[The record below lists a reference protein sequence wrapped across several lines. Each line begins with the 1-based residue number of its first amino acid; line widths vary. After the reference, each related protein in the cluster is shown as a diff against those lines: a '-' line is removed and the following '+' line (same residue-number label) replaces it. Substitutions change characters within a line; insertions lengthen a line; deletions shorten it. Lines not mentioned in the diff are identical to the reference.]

1 MTQPPTRPTR
11 CPSPPR
17 RFSATAAAAV
27 LACALAAW
35 VSAGALAV
43 VSPTS
48 SSRIGL
54 LPPVWVPVVAA
65 VLLVAAVVA
74 ARGAATAVPLVFT
87 SVLLLPWL
95 PIPIP
100 DVFLVWTGPL
110 AWWVWSGTLAMLAA
124 RFLRGRAR
132 ALAAMPVRAGAASAA
147 AAAFVIY
154 CAAAWQVSSVLP
166 GGDEPHYLVITQS
179 LLSDGDIQIENNHAR
194 GDYRP
199 YFEGMLRP
207 DYLRRGQ
214 NGQIYSIHAPGLS
227 ALVAPAFAAAGY
239 PGVVVFLALVAAL
252 GSLLVWLTGY
262 RLTNSRAAAWFG
274 WAAVTLTVPFFFH
287 AFAVYPD
294 ATGAVLVMTGVFA
307 LVELEQRGLAPC
319 HDSREEGP
327 GPFAATRW
335 TLHGLALAVLPWLH
349 TRYALA
355 AGVLGA
361 CLALRLLG
369 ARAWRSLAA
378 FLAIPVLGAAA
389 WFSFFYV
396 VYGRWS
402 PTAPYGSYTQS
413 QLSNIPR
420 ALPALLLD
428 QQFGVL
434 PNAPVYA
441 FGLLG
446 LAALFRVR
454 RRLAAELTLLLFGYL
469 SAVSAYHMWWGGW
482 SAPARFAVPVL
493 LALGVPAA
501 VFWKERART
510 ARAAGAVA
518 LGVSLLATASLT
530 VARDGRLIFNTRDG
544 FSLWLE
550 WVSPLV
556 DLPRAL
562 PSFLRDGPRLALVQS
577 ALWIATL
584 SVAWWLLSRLTKR
597 AARAGDEL
605 GQAPPRGG
613 SLHGGAPVLA
623 AGAVFA
629 LAVMVALALNWWV
642 AGTRPITATTAQL
655 GLLRAYDP
663 ARRPLGVGLRPLASG
678 PAADFVSRLRIA
690 RSARRPASP
699 SEPLLALPDLPA
711 GRYETDAGSVA
722 AARGEVHAIVGRS
735 GRPLERWL
743 FEPGEQPPPQVLD
756 LPVAAAA
763 VTVTADERARATIP
777 NLALRPVSV
786 VPPAERL
793 TAERARRAARY
804 GALVVFSFDDYA
816 YLEEP
821 GLWVRGGT
829 PVSLVLAGQQAAGTA
844 TLLLRNGPVQNVVR
858 LQARAWSSAVTL
870 GPREERL
877 VEVPLASGLV
887 LLEVRTETG
896 FRPSQTEPGSKDAR
910 YLGVWI
916 EAGK

>member
-1 MTQPPTRPTR
+1 MTQPSTHPAR

-17 RFSATAAAAV
+17 RFSAPAAAAV
-27 LACALAAW
+27 LGCALAAW

-43 VSPTS
+43 VSQTG

-54 LPPVWVPVVAA
+54 LPPVWVPAVAA
-65 VLLVAAVVA
+65 VLVAAAVVA

-95 PIPIP
+95 PVPVP
-100 DVFLVWTGPL
+100 DAFLVWAGPL
-110 AWWVWSGTLAMLAA
+110 AWWVWAGTLAMLAA
-124 RFLRGRAR
+124 RFLRGWVFGRTWRFAWSE
-132 ALAAMPVRAGAASAA
+132 PAA
-147 AAAFVIY
+147 AAVVAFMIY
-154 CAAAWQVSSVLP
+154 CAAAWQVAAVLP

-179 LLSDGDIQIENNHAR
+179 LLSDGDLQIENNHAR
-194 GDYRP
+194 GDYRA
-199 YFEGMLRP
+199 YFEGTLRP

-214 NGQIYSIHAPGLS
+214 DGQIYSIHAPGL
-227 ALVAPAFAAAGY
+227 AVLAAPAFAAAGY

-262 RLTNSRAAAWFG
+262 RLTNSRPAAWFG
-274 WAAVTLTVPFFFH
+274 WAAVTLTAPFFFH

-307 LVELEQRGLAPC
+307 LVELELRTLSPL
-319 HDSREEGP
+319 
-327 GPFAATRW
+327 RW
-335 TLHGLALAVLPWLH
+335 TLHGLALAMLPWLH

-361 CLALRLLG
+361 CLALRLIG

-378 FLAIPVLGAAA
+378 FLAIPVPGAAA
-389 WFSFFYV
+389 WFSFFYL
-396 VYGRWS
+396 VYGSWS
-402 PTAPYGSYTQS
+402 PAAPYGTYTQS
-413 QLSNIPR
+413 HLSNIPR

-501 VFWKERART
+501 VFWKERAR
-510 ARAAGAVA
+510 APRAAGLVA
-518 LGVSLLATASLT
+518 LGVSLLVTASLT
-530 VARDGRLIFNTRDG
+530 LARDGRLIFNTRDG

-550 WVSPLV
+550 WASPLV

-562 PSFLRDGPRLALVQS
+562 PSFLRDGPRLALLQS
-577 ALWIATL
+577 ALWIAILTA
-584 SVAWWLLSRLTKR
+584 AWWLLSRLASRGEGT
-597 AARAGDEL
+597 GDR
-605 GQAPPRGG
+605 QAPPRRDGI
-613 SLHGGAPVLA
+613 AYVAPPVLA
-623 AGAVFA
+623 ASTIFA
-629 LAVMVALALNWWV
+629 LAMMAALALNWWV

-655 GLLRAYDP
+655 ELLRAYDP

-678 PAADFVSRLRIA
+678 PAADFVTRLRIA
-690 RSARRPASP
+690 RSGRRPASP
-699 SEPLLALPDLPA
+699 NEPLLALPDLPA
-711 GRYETDAGSVA
+711 GRYAADASSVA

-735 GRPLERWL
+735 DRPLERWL
-743 FEPGEQPPPQVLD
+743 FEPGEEPPQRVLD
-756 LPVAAAA
+756 LPVAVTAL
-763 VTVTADERARATIP
+763 TVTGDERARAAIP
-777 NLALRPVSV
+777 NLALRPVTV
-786 VPPAERL
+786 VPPAGRL
-793 TAERARRAARY
+793 TEARARRAARY
-804 GALVVFSFDDYA
+804 GVLEIFSFDDYA

-829 PVSLVLAGQQAAGTA
+829 PVSVVVAGERASGAA
-844 TLLLRNGPVQNVVR
+844 TLLVRNGPVRNLVR
-858 LQARAWSSAVTL
+858 LQAGSWSSAVAL

-877 VEVPLASGLV
+877 VEVPLASGLA
-887 LLEVRTETG
+887 LLEVRTQTG
-896 FRPSQTEPGSKDAR
+896 FRPSQAEPGSKDAR

>member
-1 MTQPPTRPTR
+1 M
-11 CPSPPR
+11 
-17 RFSATAAAAV
+17 
-27 LACALAAW
+27 
-35 VSAGALAV
+35 
-43 VSPTS
+43 
-48 SSRIGL
+48 
-54 LPPVWVPVVAA
+54 
-65 VLLVAAVVA
+65 
-74 ARGAATAVPLVFT
+74 PLVFT

-124 RFLRGRAR
+124 RFLGGRAR
-132 ALAAMPVRAGAASAA
+132 LLASMSARAGAASAA

-154 CAAAWQVSSVLP
+154 CAAAWQVSAVLP

-199 YFEGMLRP
+199 YFEGTLRP

-214 NGQIYSIHAPGLS
+214 NGKIYSIHAPGLS

-252 GSLLVWLTGY
+252 GSLLVWVTGY
-262 RLTNSRAAAWFG
+262 RLTNSRPAAWFG

-294 ATGAVLVMTGVFA
+294 ATGAVLVMTGVYA
-307 LVELEQRGLAPC
+307 LVEA
-319 HDSREEGP
+319 EEGR
-327 GPFAATRW
+327 GAQVRW

-361 CLALRLLG
+361 SLALRLLG

-402 PTAPYGSYTQS
+402 PAAPYGTYTQS

-446 LAALFRVR
+446 LVALFRVR

-501 VFWKERART
+501 VFWQARARA

-518 LGVSLLATASLT
+518 LGVSLLVTASLT
-530 VARDGRLIFNTRDG
+530 LARDGRLTFNTRDG

-562 PSFLRDGPRLALVQS
+562 PSFLRDGPRLALLQS
-577 ALWIATL
+577 ALWIAIL
-584 SVAWWLLSRLTKR
+584 SAAWWLLSRLTSR
-597 AARAGDEL
+597 GARAGDAL
-605 GQAPPRGG
+605 GEAPARGG
-613 SLHGGAPVLA
+613 SVHAAPPVLVA
-623 AGAVFA
+623 TTIFA
-629 LAVMVALALNWWV
+629 LAVMVALVCNWRV
-642 AGTRPITATTAQL
+642 VGTRPITATTAQL
-655 GLLRAYDP
+655 ELLRAYDP
-663 ARRPLGVGLRPLASG
+663 TRRPVGVGLRPLASG
-678 PAADFVSRLRIA
+678 PAADFVSRLRITN
-690 RSARRPASP
+690 SARRPASP
-699 SEPLLALPDLPA
+699 NGPLLALPDLPA
-711 GRYETDAGSVA
+711 GRYEADPGSVA
-722 AARGEVHAIVGRS
+722 AARGEVHAIIGRS

-743 FEPGEQPPPQVLD
+743 FEPGEQPPQQVLD

-763 VTVTADERARATIP
+763 LTVAGDERARATIP

-786 VPPAERL
+786 VPPADRL
-793 TAERARRAARY
+793 TGERARRAERY
-804 GALVVFSFDDYA
+804 GALAVFSFDDYA

-844 TLLLRNGPVQNVVR
+844 TLLLRNGPVPNVVR
-858 LQARAWSSAVTL
+858 LQAGAWSSAIAL
-870 GPREERL
+870 APREERL
-877 VEVPLASGLV
+877 VEVPLISGLA

-910 YLGVWI
+910 YLGIWI

>member
-1 MTQPPTRPTR
+1 MRQSNHTLSSPHSAGPGGFTRAAAR
-11 CPSPPR
+11 V
-17 RFSATAAAAV
+17 FLAATALCSGLAV
-27 LACALAAW
+27 W
-35 VSAGALAV
+35 VSLGALAV
-43 VSPTS
+43 TGTGVSAA
-48 SSRIGL
+48 RVGL
-54 LPPVWVPVVAA
+54 LPTWWVPALAA
-65 VLLVAAVVA
+65 VMVAAAVVV
-74 ARGAATAVPLVFT
+74 ARGSATVVPLVFT

-110 AWWVWSGTLAMLAA
+110 VWWIWWATLAMLAV
-124 RFLRGRAR
+124 RFFKGRAR
-132 ALAAMPVRAGAASAA
+132 FVAAMPARAGAASAA
-147 AAAFVIY
+147 VAAFAIY
-154 CAAAWQVSSVLP
+154 CLAAWQVSAVLP

-179 LLSDGDIQIENNHAR
+179 LLSDGDIRIENNHQR
-194 GDYRP
+194 GDYRA
-199 YFEGMLRP
+199 YFEGTLRP

-214 NGQIYSIHAPGLS
+214 NGQIYSIHAPGLA

-307 LVELEQRGLAPC
+307 LVELEEGRG
-319 HDSREEGP
+319 SQV
-327 GPFAATRW
+327 RW

-355 AGVLGA
+355 AGALGA
-361 CLALRLLG
+361 CLVLRLLG
-369 ARAWRSLAA
+369 ARAWHSLAA
-378 FLAIPVLGAAA
+378 FLAIPVLSAAA

-402 PTAPYGSYTQS
+402 PSAPYGTYTQS

-446 LAALFRVR
+446 LGVLFRVR

-501 VFWKERART
+501 VFWKEKPRA
-510 ARAAGAVA
+510 ARAAAVVA
-518 LGVSLLATASLT
+518 LGISLLVTASLT
-530 VARDGRLIFNTRDG
+530 LARDGRLTFNTRDG

-556 DLPRAL
+556 DLPHAL
-562 PSFLRDGPRLALVQS
+562 PSFLRDGPRLALLQS
-577 ALWIATL
+577 ALWIAVL
-584 SVAWWLLSRLTKR
+584 SAAWWLLSRLTSRGAR
-597 AARAGDEL
+597 AAN
-605 GQAPPRGG
+605 APGEAPARGG
-613 SLHGGAPVLA
+613 GVHAAPPVLA
-623 AGAVFA
+623 ASMIFA
-629 LAVMVALALNWWV
+629 LAAMVALTLNWRV
-642 AGTRPITATTAQL
+642 VGTRPITATTAQL
-655 GLLRAYDP
+655 ELLRSYDP
-663 ARRPLGVGLRPLASG
+663 ALRPLGVGFRPIAFG
-678 PAADFVSRLRIA
+678 PAADIVSRLRIA
-690 RSARRPASP
+690 RSTRRTPSP
-699 SEPLLALPDLPA
+699 DGPLLALPDLPA
-711 GRYETDAGSVA
+711 GRYEADAGSVA

-735 GRPLERWL
+735 DRALERWV
-743 FEPGEQPPPQVLD
+743 FEPGEERPQLVLH
-756 LPVAAAA
+756 LPVAANA
-763 VTVTADERARATIP
+763 VTITGDEGARATIP
-777 NLALRPVSV
+777 DLALRPVLL

-793 TAERARRAARY
+793 IGERARRAARY
-804 GALVVFSFDDYA
+804 GALAVFSFDDYA

-829 PVSLVLAGQQAAGTA
+829 PVRLVLAAERAAGTVA
-844 TLLLRNGPVQNVVR
+844 LVVRNGPVQNRVR
-858 LQARAWSSAVTL
+858 LRSGAWSSAVAL

-877 VEVPLASGLV
+877 VEIPLASGV
-887 LLEVRTETG
+887 ALLEVRTDSG
-896 FRPSQTEPGSKDAR
+896 FRPSQAEPGSTDAR
-910 YLGVWI
+910 YLGVWL
-916 EAGK
+916 EKAR